1 MKRWVLHCS
10 SLTSLLEIPSQRHR
24 RRKKGFGMK
33 DHAFIVTGVLALAL
47 VATGLVWIWIQIV
60 QWAIDH
66 PLWSLAIIA
75 FLAVLTWLPDM
86 RVKRKL
92 N

>member
-1 MKRWVLHCS
+1 
-10 SLTSLLEIPSQRHR
+10 
-24 RRKKGFGMK
+24 MK